1 MFVAIKQERPFISIE
16 GRKRRIS
23 TRFYNALCVLS
34 LGGVYMV
41 CRYLPSVKHFLLSS
55 PCSLSEAD
63 CAIITSQN
71 GKREFI
77 NVLFYDTS
85 EIPSLRRYS
94 QGGRARVIDSQLSR
108 LIYDVVSRKFVV
120 PPEQKL
126 LSRDFEE
133 LYSMEVSKSSEA
145 ENAESIQRNIFYGK
159 NITNL
164 PIPSIPEI
172 ILKNV
177 FSITFLSNMIC
188 LFVWEF
194 IEYTKYA
201 FVMGILML
209 YSFVFTNWE
218 EILHSISMR
227 KLVKKRMVRILRGGR
242 FVKVDS
248 REIYPGNIMYIEPCK
263 EFPCDALVIRG
274 DAITNE
280 CLLTGEAVPIYKNAD
295 QPSTVY
301 SGTDVLKSINT
312 VPTFTNPRNEN
323 LCRVKSLTSKSKQR
337 TTGMVGSM
345 HIPENFAIGM
355 VLRTGF
361 QTARGQILKNMVNS
375 KPVHNRFI
383 KEAEAIIFGI
393 AGIGMIVSVG
403 MAYVFKMM
411 GFDARTNLVYNLD
424 LFFTL
429 ANPALPTYLRLGA
442 QLCYK
447 KLIKKNIYC
456 NNLNKIHLA
465 GRVDTAVFDKTGT
478 LTCDGLDLL
487 CVDDLVEATDD
498 IDKVSTLIRIGLSTC
513 HLVYELDGRY
523 SGDTL
528 DLKMF
533 IFSSSKLVQNENTRS
548 VVIGGQNKIYGP
560 ILKEYNDSEEMVYYQ
575 KDKTHGNK
583 LVSGDS
589 GTYEESKDTSPV
601 ILNID
606 GVHGH
611 NNLNEGYKDDQ
622 DDVIN
627 AMIVKTY
634 EFDSNI
640 RRMSVV
646 VDVGSRK
653 YVFTK
658 GSPESIQQ
666 ILRECPKGYEEKAKV
681 YSLGG
686 YRVISLSYKEISKS
700 VDRIVDEHE
709 MEFLALIVFSNKLKA
724 NSKRTIEE
732 LNGAN
737 IRNIM
742 CTGDNILTAISVG
755 KECKI
760 VEDFVPVIFP
770 VLEENAKS
778 IFDVDWLCVGDEEE
792 FTFDKVKLSLY
803 RGNDRVS
810 NNEFVVACE
819 GREFDFF
826 RNTHYFQFILE
837 KGAIFARF
845 NPGQKKALIEN
856 LRAIGKITMF
866 CGDGAND
873 SGALS
878 SADVGLA
885 LAQNEASL
893 AANFTSVDIGSCLD
907 LIKEG
912 RSAFVTSVGTFK
924 YVVSS
929 CVIAYVGLLF
939 LSLRKNFL
947 SDIQTMHAD
956 LFVSVPVTYM
966 LTCFDASDKL
976 FPSRPDMFLLPKK
989 DFIPFW
995 ITIAFESLILLA
1007 LSWYGEASPAMNDQ
1021 SIGAELVFFVTT
1033 FIYIFNGMYLSEWS
1047 PYRQSLR
1054 SNVLFKAFIFFA
1066 LLTSIALLI
1075 VVYIFPE
1082 WTSLWLKEYKF
1093 VRTSGFEV
1101 GLVFISMFLI
1111 ATVVFIV
1118 QPLIGR
1124 MFDEEKKR
1132 SMMGGDSSENI

>member
-34 LGGVYMV
+34 LGGVYMI

-77 NVLFYDTS
+77 NVLFYDTA
-85 EIPSLRRYS
+85 EIPSLRRYT
-94 QGGRARVIDSQLSR
+94 QGGKARVIDSQFSR

-133 LYSMEVSKSSEA
+133 LYSMEVSKSPETERAEA
-145 ENAESIQRNIFYGK
+145 IQRNIFYGK

-164 PIPSIPEI
+164 PIPSISGI
-172 ILKNV
+172 ILKNM
-177 FSITFLSNMIC
+177 FSITFLSNVIC
-188 LFVWEF
+188 LFVWRF

-201 FVMGILML
+201 FVMGILMM

-218 EILHSISMR
+218 EILHSINMR
-227 KLVKKRMVRILRGGR
+227 KLVKKRTVRILRGGK
-242 FVKVDS
+242 FVCVDS
-248 REIYPGNIMYIEPCK
+248 RDIYPGNIIYIEPCK

-280 CLLTGEAVPIYKNAD
+280 CLLTGEAVPIYKNAE
-295 QPSTVY
+295 QPCTVY

-312 VPTFTNPRNEN
+312 VPIFTNPRNEN
-323 LCRVKSLTSKSKQR
+323 LCRVRSLTSKNKQR
-337 TTGMVGSM
+337 AAGVVDSM
-345 HIPENFAIGM
+345 HVPENFAIGM

-361 QTARGQILKNMVNS
+361 QTARGQILKNMINS
-375 KPVHNRFI
+375 KPVYNRFI
-383 KEAEAIIFGI
+383 KEAETIIFGI
-393 AGIGMIVSVG
+393 VGIGVIISVVMG
-403 MAYVFKMM
+403 YVFRAMELDSRM
-411 GFDARTNLVYNLD
+411 NLVYNLD

-442 QLCYK
+442 QLCYR

-465 GRVDTAVFDKTGT
+465 GRIDTAVFDKTGT

-487 CVDDLVEATDD
+487 FIDDLSEPADD
-498 IDKVSTLIRIGLSTC
+498 IDKVSMLVRIGLSTC

-533 IFSSSKLVQNENTRS
+533 IFSSSKLVQNESTRM

-575 KDKTHGNK
+575 KDKIYGNK
-583 LVSGDS
+583 FAVGD
-589 GTYEESKDTSPV
+589 GGVYEECKDTSPV
-601 ILNID
+601 VLDID
-606 GVHGH
+606 GISNH
-611 NNLNEGYKDDQ
+611 NLGDGCKEEWDGG
-622 DDVIN
+622 IN
-627 AMIVKTY
+627 AVIMKTY

-646 VDVGSRK
+646 VDVGSKK

-666 ILRECPKGYEEKAKV
+666 ILKECPKEYEEKAKE
-681 YSLGG
+681 YSLAG
-686 YRVISLSYKEISKS
+686 YRVISLAYKEIGKS
-700 VDRIVDEHE
+700 IDRAADECG

-732 LNGAN
+732 LNEAN
-737 IRNIM
+737 IRSIM

-755 KECKI
+755 RECRI
-760 VEDFVPVIFP
+760 VEEFVPVIFP

-856 LRAIGKITMF
+856 LRAIGKVTMF

-893 AANFTSVDIGSCLD
+893 AANFTSADIGSALD

-929 CVIAYVGLLF
+929 CVISYLGLLF

-947 SDIQTMHAD
+947 SDIQTMHTD

-976 FPSRPDMFLLPKK
+976 FPSRPDAFLLPKR

-995 ITIAFESLILLA
+995 TTIAFEGLILLA
-1007 LSWYGEASPAMNDQ
+1007 LSCYGDASSVMCDQ
-1021 SIGAELVFFVTT
+1021 SIGAELVFFAMT
-1033 FIYIFNGMYLSEWS
+1033 FIYIFNGVYLSEWF
-1047 PYRQSLR
+1047 PHRQSLG
-1054 SNVLFKAFIFFA
+1054 SNALFKAFISFA
-1066 LLTSIALLI
+1066 FLVSASLLVA
-1075 VVYIFPE
+1075 VYAFPE
-1082 WTSLWLKEYKF
+1082 WTSQWLKEYKF

-1101 GLVFISMFLI
+1101 GLVLISIFLI
-1111 ATVVFIV
+1111 AAAVFV
-1118 QPLIGR
+1118 AQPLISR
-1124 MFDEEKKR
+1124 VFDEGKR
-1132 SMMGGDSSENI
+1132 GGRAGGDSLERT